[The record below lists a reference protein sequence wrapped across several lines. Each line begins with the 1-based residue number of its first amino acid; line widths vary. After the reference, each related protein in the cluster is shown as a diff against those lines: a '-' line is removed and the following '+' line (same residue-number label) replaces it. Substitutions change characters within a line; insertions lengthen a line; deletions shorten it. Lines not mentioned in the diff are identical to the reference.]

1 MRSCFC
7 PPLLIWRRPLICQI
21 MLTLSIFRVG
31 NTEELLPNSQ
41 LCCDSLAVRAT
52 SYALL
57 VYTLRREA
65 FVRPIVRW
73 INTRSA
79 ILSTTVMLLTL
90 SLCTI
95 QQVSSVNKVRD
106 DLFSFLPNF
115 PAPCPLPSSLIQSTV
130 LEFFPIFIL
139 IYHQL
144 IMTLLDQL
152 WFSSLSKV
160 TLGGMGV
167 TWLHHN
173 DPHESYIWCFKA
185 TFDLH
190 RKCDDRLA
198 FSKILLIL
206 LIWKPD
212 VLLGAMVWTSGRLTT
227 TLWWPWLHW

>member
-79 ILSTTVMLLTL
+79 ILSTTVCVFNPIIVYL
-90 SLCTI
+90 SASHFCT
-95 QQVSSVNKVRD
+95 SVNKVRN
-106 DLFSFLPNF
+106 DLVSFLSYF
-115 PAPCPLPSSLIQSTV
+115 PPPCPLPSSLIQSTV

-152 WFSSLSKV
+152 
-160 TLGGMGV
+160 
-167 TWLHHN
+167 
-173 DPHESYIWCFKA
+173 
-185 TFDLH
+185 
-190 RKCDDRLA
+190 
-198 FSKILLIL
+198 
-206 LIWKPD
+206 
-212 VLLGAMVWTSGRLTT
+212 
-227 TLWWPWLHW
+227 